1 MGGPGTFAVADR
13 KPARAR
19 ESANQEVFRA
29 VVTDLERCDYPA
41 DFFELVAEQEAA
53 LVLKLSCSQ

>member
-1 MGGPGTFAVADR
+1 MADR